1 MIHGNPF
8 LSVLIL
14 NPYSSSRAKKVCLT
28 NIYGWKIRVTDKTVT
43 FSLPDMNRGI
53 RGNKLGEEYG
63 KAELMERIDVATLNN
78 IDGLVYPHKWEY
90 LNYLEEI
97 RYRRASTLTL
107 QQVSEPILSFEEFN
121 EMMERESVMPVESVG
136 NVQDLFC

>member
-1 MIHGNPF
+1 
-8 LSVLIL
+8 
-14 NPYSSSRAKKVCLT
+14 
-28 NIYGWKIRVTDKTVT
+28 
-43 FSLPDMNRGI
+43 MNRGI